1 MTRAAPDGIRP
12 MRPEDAPELA
22 RLEGLVEASPW
33 SEKNFLDSLS
43 SGHLGFVLEEEGS
56 IAAWAVV
63 MTVLDEAELL
73 IIGVRPDLQRRGLG
87 TKLLSAVL
95 SALRGKTTLMHLEV
109 RAGNLPAIGLY
120 RRFGFLQTGLRRGYY
135 PGENGAGRE
144 DALLMSLSPL
154 PGSGVEQAESA
165 S

>member
-1 MTRAAPDGIRP
+1 MMRAAPDGIRP

-22 RLEGLVEASPW
+22 RLEGLVETSPW

-43 SGHLGFVLEEEGS
+43 SGHLGFILEENGT

-63 MTVLDEAELL
+63 MTVLDEGELL
-73 IIGVRPDLQRRGLG
+73 LIGVRPDMQRRGLG

-95 SALRGKTTLMHLEV
+95 GKLRGKTTLMHLEV
-109 RAGNLPAIGLY
+109 RAGNSPAIGLY
-120 RRFGFLQTGLRRGYY
+120 RRFGFLQTGIRRGYY
-135 PGENGAGRE
+135 PGENRAGRE
-144 DALLMSLSPL
+144 DALLMSLSLL
-154 PGSGVEQAESA
+154 PGNDGAEAGSA